1 MTPQQVFQ
9 VRAGRAQLLDLPVDA
24 LDLLRDGMPPEMAL
38 IATLLAL
45 MPLDPVRD
53 LPATLALLVLVLALS
68 VVHDVAL
75 NGLAVLLVPTAA
87 RGTANG
93 IQIASASASILIGSS
108 GALLL
113 YAHAGWGP
121 TLGALAAIYTLPLA
135 VLARLAEPPA
145 PRARRAPWRELA
157 GVFHERRM
165 AVWALIVIPVYAMSE
180 WLASAP
186 QSAMLLAAG
195 WPLDR
200 IALVQFVATT
210 VQVFTALGT
219 GAAISRYGLR
229 RPALAIGVLGLAA
242 VAGLLPLAAG
252 QASTVPTGIVLVVLS
267 AVYGAK
273 LTWISTVSMDFAHR
287 SSASAATRFTVPMSI
302 EGIFVTIISSAG
314 LGLAG
319 AIGFPWLI
327 AGALVAGVIGTAL
340 APRWI
345 RRHT

>member
-1 MTPQQVFQ
+1 M
-9 VRAGRAQLLDLPVDA
+9 
-24 LDLLRDGMPPEMAL
+24 
-38 IATLLAL
+38 
-45 MPLDPVRD
+45 
-53 LPATLALLVLVLALS
+53 
-68 VVHDVAL
+68 
-75 NGLAVLLVPTAA
+75 
-87 RGTANG
+87 
-93 IQIASASASILIGSS
+93 
-108 GALLL
+108 
-113 YAHAGWGP
+113 
-121 TLGALAAIYTLPLA
+121 
-135 VLARLAEPPA
+135 
-145 PRARRAPWRELA
+145 
-157 GVFHERRM
+157 
-165 AVWALIVIPVYAMSE
+165 WALIVIPVYAMSE

-195 WPLDR
+195 WPPLDR

-252 QASTVPTGIVLVVLS
+252 QAGTAPTGIVLVVLS

-327 AGALVAGVIGTAL
+327 AGVIGTAL

-345 RRHT
+345 RHHT